1 MTSSSGK
8 MSLPPD
14 ACNGTAADFSG
25 IEEELYDYQMHT
37 RMCKKIAQLTKDPF
51 QLANLHSSHG
61 ASWFHLFLRGFC
73 QLIVVSIPP
82 LKSKAVYKRH
92 LSTTSNSQ
100 TPNSTMAKTKE
111 LSKDTRNKIVDL
123 HQAGKTESA
132 IGKQLGVKK
141 STVGAIIRKWKTYK
155 TTDNLPR
162 SGAPRKISPR
172 GVKMITRTVS
182 KNPRTTW
189 GDLVNDLQRAGTKVT
204 KATISNTL
212 RRQGLKSCS
221 ARRVPLLKPVHVRA
235 RLKSA
240 REHLDDPEEDW
251 ENVIWSDE
259 TKIELF
265 GKNSTCRVWRRKNA
279 ELHPK
284 NTIPTVKHGG
294 GNIMLWGCFS
304 AKGPGRLIRVKERM
318 NGAMYHEILSK
329 NLLPSARALKMKR
342 GWVFQ
347 HDNDPKH
354 TARATKEWLRKKHFK
369 VLEWPSQSPDLNP
382 IENLW
387 RELKI
392 RVAQRQPQNITALE
406 EICMEEWAKLPATV
420 IYSLNTRNE
429 EQEAT
434 LQMLLHVTTDTADN
448 FQPSTSQYE
457 EGEEST
463 SALRARLLELQATV
477 EEVESREQRAE
488 ADHAERMAVLT
499 REVADLRRNYHSL
512 EKDRDNQCK
521 LLQQIQEEKKCL
533 EEECQH
539 LHQVEDE
546 NRKREEDLKR
556 REEEKRKREG
566 EEQRRDLEE
575 RKKVEEEWEKRL
587 LTLKNALKSLEK
599 EKERLEEQWGIEKEE
614 WKNRME
620 VLEKER
626 REEQE
631 AAQKTLQQSISEHI
645 SQWQQREQENCKFQ
659 NSLLQQRLKKTEA
672 ELEIQEERLI
682 ECNRHSNKLQARIED
697 LEEQLEN
704 CHHRVAEAERIT
716 RKAEEELAVA
726 KERLLL
732 QENELQNKSE
742 ELLNQSSSQVR
753 VSAEVEELRSQL
765 SRLNIRNKELELQ
778 NSGRSNDHAR
788 MLKQHADALS
798 SMRLELQRA
807 HAEEIQRLHQE
818 VEKERSNYK
827 QELEEEKKRVQNN
840 MEEEKVRLKEK
851 LRKALEELICKHAS
865 ELRQTQASL
874 ENERKQAEEC
884 KKTAEEE
891 RQGLET
897 ERGELHKQL
906 QASALKIHKME
917 EIIQALEEEREKFR
931 RREEERELEQERK
944 REQEKEKEIIGLEP
958 MCNSEFERLNEE
970 LKNTQRTIQKMQV
983 DFALEKEELQ
993 MEISTLKEERNVL
1006 QQSNH
1011 SLEERIR
1018 HFLQLFWRDPEAFPG
1033 QPRDIVSPACPGSSP
1048 GPLPGGACPIHLP
1061 RETSRRHPKQMP
1073 EPPQLSPFNVEEQ
1086 RLYSKLLPG
1095 DRAPYPIS
1103 KRAPRHPTEEA
1114 HFGRLCPGSYPFG
1127 HDPALMTTG
1136 LVTKDS
1142 PVGVRHAMGTYL
1154 TYSWQCEP
1162 SSCSGYIETE
1172 QPLTEGHGPR
1182 TPRAPPTESHEGH
1195 GRMPSPSPQNTCGLV
1210 GQTPTNPRAPCG
1222 GYRVGPVFH
1231 DQDENR
1237 IAPPVSEAVTS
1248 TEVQQQ
1254 DTTRVQISGAIP
1266 PNHAPPVDLWLVFE
1280 RLQFEKHLP
1289 DHVAELQ
1296 KEREKE
1302 IRDINLHWQHKVE
1315 ELQTQ
1320 VEGKK
1325 ALFQRNNEERDS
1337 EDCHG
1342 NEEMERMKMEIQ
1354 KTIEM
1359 NSSLTAQ
1366 FYATIQEKQQLQV
1379 VQEEDEDEEA
1389 VMENERT
1396 DENRDEL
1403 EWHQRD
1409 QELLRLE
1416 KLNHQHALLSLEKH
1430 ASEELQAER
1439 QHLHTQY
1446 KLQLE
1451 KQKAELT
1458 QQHTEWVRQVTQRHM
1473 KQIEDLQNE
1482 LKTHTE
1488 MMALQQ
1494 DLKQQN
1500 RLQSLERQLD
1510 ERSSEVQGLKRVN
1523 EELRERMHE
1532 LNTERETSINHK
1544 QKSSKRLKEREET
1557 GKRRAED
1564 LHIISKLQEKLNERD
1579 QLIKRL
1585 VEDLHQ
1591 LSQHPPLSSE
1601 GTVKS
1606 YHPRTQSGLT
1616 PTMKYKRHLSTTS
1629 NSQTPNS
1636 TMAKTKELSKDTRNK
1651 IVDLHQAGKTESAI
1665 GKQLGVKKSTVG
1677 AIIRKWKTYKTT
1689 DNLPRSG
1696 APRKISP
1703 RGVKMITRTVSKN
1716 PRTTRGD
1723 LVNDL
1728 QRAGTKVTKATIS
1741 NTLRRQGLKSCS
1753 ARRVPLLKPV
1763 HVRARLKFAR
1773 EHLDDPEEDWE
1784 NVIWS
1789 DETKIEL
1796 FGKNSTC
1803 RVWRRKNAE
1812 LHPKNTIPTVKHGG
1826 GNIMLWGCF
1835 SAKGPGRL
1843 IRVKERMN
1851 GAMYR
1856 EILSKNLLPSARALK
1871 MKRGWVFQH
1880 DNDPKHT
1887 ARATKEWLRKKHF
1900 KVLEWPSQSPDLN
1913 PIENLW
1919 RDLKIRVAQR
1929 QPQNITALEEI
1940 CMEEW
1945 AKLPATRKGEDIPP
1959 SGTSIPSLSLLE
1971 GASPKSSQ
1979 LSSRSIFLSQIQTP
1993 ISPHPE
1999 AKTTFRHTLSPTH
2012 DLLHQLQL
2020 NNSQHIRAPSEKRVI
2035 EAGPDGQDPKRQE
2048 WLTKYFSF

>member
-37 RMCKKIAQLTKDPF
+37 RMCKKIAQLTK
-51 QLANLHSSHG
+51 
-61 ASWFHLFLRGFC
+61 
-73 QLIVVSIPP
+73 
-82 LKSKAVYKRH
+82 
-92 LSTTSNSQ
+92 
-100 TPNSTMAKTKE
+100 
-111 LSKDTRNKIVDL
+111 
-123 HQAGKTESA
+123 
-132 IGKQLGVKK
+132 
-141 STVGAIIRKWKTYK
+141 
-155 TTDNLPR
+155 
-162 SGAPRKISPR
+162 
-172 GVKMITRTVS
+172 
-182 KNPRTTW
+182 
-189 GDLVNDLQRAGTKVT
+189 
-204 KATISNTL
+204 
-212 RRQGLKSCS
+212 
-221 ARRVPLLKPVHVRA
+221 
-235 RLKSA
+235 
-240 REHLDDPEEDW
+240 
-251 ENVIWSDE
+251 
-259 TKIELF
+259 
-265 GKNSTCRVWRRKNA
+265 
-279 ELHPK
+279 
-284 NTIPTVKHGG
+284 
-294 GNIMLWGCFS
+294 
-304 AKGPGRLIRVKERM
+304 
-318 NGAMYHEILSK
+318 
-329 NLLPSARALKMKR
+329 
-342 GWVFQ
+342 
-347 HDNDPKH
+347 
-354 TARATKEWLRKKHFK
+354 
-369 VLEWPSQSPDLNP
+369 
-382 IENLW
+382 
-387 RELKI
+387 
-392 RVAQRQPQNITALE
+392 
-406 EICMEEWAKLPATV
+406 V

-539 LHQVEDE
+539 LRQVEDE
-546 NRKREEDLKR
+546 NRKREEDIKR
-556 REEEKRKREG
+556 REEEERKKEG

-575 RKKVEEEWEKRL
+575 RKKVEEQWEKRL
-587 LTLKNALKSLEK
+587 LTLKNAFKSLEK

-631 AAQKTLQQSISEHI
+631 AAQKALQQSINEHI

-659 NSLLQQRLKKTEA
+659 NSLLQQRLKKTET

-682 ECNRHSNKLQARIED
+682 ECTRHSNKLQARIED

-716 RKAEEELAVA
+716 GKAEEELAVA

-827 QELEEEKKRVQNN
+827 QELEEEKKRVHNN

-884 KKTAEEE
+884 KKAAEEE
-891 RQGLET
+891 RQVLET
-897 ERGELHKQL
+897 ERDELHKQL
-906 QASALKIHKME
+906 QVSALKIHKME
-917 EIIQALEEEREKFR
+917 EMIQALEEEREKFR

-944 REQEKEKEIIGLEP
+944 REQEEEKEIIGLEP
-958 MCNSEFERLNEE
+958 LCNPEFERLNEE
-970 LKNTQRTIQKMQV
+970 LKNTQHTIQKMQV

-1018 HFLQLFWRDPEAFPG
+1018 
-1033 QPRDIVSPACPGSSP
+1033 
-1048 GPLPGGACPIHLP
+1048 
-1061 RETSRRHPKQMP
+1061 
-1073 EPPQLSPFNVEEQ
+1073 
-1086 RLYSKLLPG
+1086 
-1095 DRAPYPIS
+1095 
-1103 KRAPRHPTEEA
+1103 
-1114 HFGRLCPGSYPFG
+1114 
-1127 HDPALMTTG
+1127 
-1136 LVTKDS
+1136 
-1142 PVGVRHAMGTYL
+1142 
-1154 TYSWQCEP
+1154 
-1162 SSCSGYIETE
+1162 
-1172 QPLTEGHGPR
+1172 
-1182 TPRAPPTESHEGH
+1182 
-1195 GRMPSPSPQNTCGLV
+1195 
-1210 GQTPTNPRAPCG
+1210 
-1222 GYRVGPVFH
+1222 
-1231 DQDENR
+1231 
-1237 IAPPVSEAVTS
+1237 
-1248 TEVQQQ
+1248 
-1254 DTTRVQISGAIP
+1254 
-1266 PNHAPPVDLWLVFE
+1266 
-1280 RLQFEKHLP
+1280 LQFEKHLS

-1302 IRDINLHWQHKVE
+1302 IRDIKLHWQHKVE
-1315 ELQTQ
+1315 DLQMQ
-1320 VEGKK
+1320 MEGEK

-1342 NEEMERMKMEIQ
+1342 NEEMERMKLEIQ
-1354 KTIEM
+1354 KTVEM

-1366 FYATIQEKQQLQV
+1366 LYATIQEKQQLQV
-1379 VQEEDEDEEA
+1379 VHEEDEEEEA
-1389 VMENERT
+1389 VMENELS
-1396 DENRDEL
+1396 DEKRDEL
-1403 EWHQRD
+1403 GWHQRE

-1416 KLNHQHALLSLEKH
+1416 RLNHQHALLALEKH
-1430 ASEELQAER
+1430 AGEELQAER

-1510 ERSSEVQGLKRVN
+1510 ERSSEVQELKREN
-1523 EELRERMHE
+1523 EELRERMHD
-1532 LNTERETSINHK
+1532 LNSERETSMNHK
-1544 QKSSKRLKEREET
+1544 QKSSKRESNSWKEKGDEDRSWNGEENRNDETPVEIETIKNEDRMEIKTIMSDFSAAQTQLRAHIIACETENALLLLYFFNNSQFIHILTNTHSFRINIIIKNNCLCMEET
-1557 GKRRAED
+1557 GKRRVED
-1564 LHIISKLQEKLNERD
+1564 LHIIAKLQEKLSERD

-1616 PTMKYKRHLSTTS
+1616 PTMKR
-1629 NSQTPNS
+1629 
-1636 TMAKTKELSKDTRNK
+1636 
-1651 IVDLHQAGKTESAI
+1651 
-1665 GKQLGVKKSTVG
+1665 
-1677 AIIRKWKTYKTT
+1677 
-1689 DNLPRSG
+1689 
-1696 APRKISP
+1696 
-1703 RGVKMITRTVSKN
+1703 
-1716 PRTTRGD
+1716 
-1723 LVNDL
+1723 
-1728 QRAGTKVTKATIS
+1728 
-1741 NTLRRQGLKSCS
+1741 
-1753 ARRVPLLKPV
+1753 
-1763 HVRARLKFAR
+1763 
-1773 EHLDDPEEDWE
+1773 
-1784 NVIWS
+1784 
-1789 DETKIEL
+1789 
-1796 FGKNSTC
+1796 
-1803 RVWRRKNAE
+1803 
-1812 LHPKNTIPTVKHGG
+1812 
-1826 GNIMLWGCF
+1826 
-1835 SAKGPGRL
+1835 
-1843 IRVKERMN
+1843 
-1851 GAMYR
+1851 
-1856 EILSKNLLPSARALK
+1856 
-1871 MKRGWVFQH
+1871 
-1880 DNDPKHT
+1880 
-1887 ARATKEWLRKKHF
+1887 
-1900 KVLEWPSQSPDLN
+1900 KVL
-1913 PIENLW
+1913 
-1919 RDLKIRVAQR
+1919 
-1929 QPQNITALEEI
+1929 
-1940 CMEEW
+1940 
-1945 AKLPATRKGEDIPP
+1945 EDIPP
-1959 SGTSIPSLSLLE
+1959 SGTSIPSLSSLE

-1993 ISPHPE
+1993 ISPHHE
-1999 AKTTFRHTLSPTH
+1999 AKTSLRHTLSPTH

-2035 EAGPDGQDPKRQE
+2035 EAGPDGQDPKKQE

>member
-37 RMCKKIAQLTKDPF
+37 RMCKKIAQLTKY
-51 QLANLHSSHG
+51 
-61 ASWFHLFLRGFC
+61 
-73 QLIVVSIPP
+73 
-82 LKSKAVYKRH
+82 KSH

-155 TTDNLPR
+155 ITDNLPR

-172 GVKMITRTVS
+172 GVKMITRTVR
-182 KNPRTTW
+182 KNPRTTR
-189 GDLVNDLQRAGTKVT
+189 GDLVNDLQRAGTKVR

-235 RLKSA
+235 RLKFA

-318 NGAMYHEILSK
+318 NGAMYREILSK

-682 ECNRHSNKLQARIED
+682 ECNRHSNKLQARIEYLLPNLTLAVGENPDSLDWMLVQEMVNNKQD

-827 QELEEEKKRVQNN
+827 QELEEEKKR
-840 MEEEKVRLKEK
+840 
-851 LRKALEELICKHAS
+851 
-865 ELRQTQASL
+865 
-874 ENERKQAEEC
+874 AEEC

-1018 HFLQLFWRDPEAFPG
+1018 P
-1033 QPRDIVSPACPGSSP
+1033 
-1048 GPLPGGACPIHLP
+1048 
-1061 RETSRRHPKQMP
+1061 QM
-1073 EPPQLSPFNVEEQ
+1073 
-1086 RLYSKLLPG
+1086 
-1095 DRAPYPIS
+1095 D
-1103 KRAPRHPTEEA
+1103 
-1114 HFGRLCPGSYPFG
+1114 
-1127 HDPALMTTG
+1127 G
-1136 LVTKDS
+1136 L
-1142 PVGVRHAMGTYL
+1142 
-1154 TYSWQCEP
+1154 E
-1162 SSCSGYIETE
+1162 
-1172 QPLTEGHGPR
+1172 
-1182 TPRAPPTESHEGH
+1182 
-1195 GRMPSPSPQNTCGLV
+1195 
-1210 GQTPTNPRAPCG
+1210 
-1222 GYRVGPVFH
+1222 
-1231 DQDENR
+1231 
-1237 IAPPVSEAVTS
+1237 
-1248 TEVQQQ
+1248 
-1254 DTTRVQISGAIP
+1254 
-1266 PNHAPPVDLWLVFE
+1266 
-1280 RLQFEKHLP
+1280 
-1289 DHVAELQ
+1289 
-1296 KEREKE
+1296 
-1302 IRDINLHWQHKVE
+1302 
-1315 ELQTQ
+1315 
-1320 VEGKK
+1320 
-1325 ALFQRNNEERDS
+1325 
-1337 EDCHG
+1337 
-1342 NEEMERMKMEIQ
+1342 
-1354 KTIEM
+1354 
-1359 NSSLTAQ
+1359 
-1366 FYATIQEKQQLQV
+1366 
-1379 VQEEDEDEEA
+1379 
-1389 VMENERT
+1389 
-1396 DENRDEL
+1396 
-1403 EWHQRD
+1403 
-1409 QELLRLE
+1409 
-1416 KLNHQHALLSLEKH
+1416 
-1430 ASEELQAER
+1430 
-1439 QHLHTQY
+1439 
-1446 KLQLE
+1446 
-1451 KQKAELT
+1451 
-1458 QQHTEWVRQVTQRHM
+1458 
-1473 KQIEDLQNE
+1473 
-1482 LKTHTE
+1482 
-1488 MMALQQ
+1488 
-1494 DLKQQN
+1494 
-1500 RLQSLERQLD
+1500 
-1510 ERSSEVQGLKRVN
+1510 
-1523 EELRERMHE
+1523 
-1532 LNTERETSINHK
+1532 
-1544 QKSSKRLKEREET
+1544 
-1557 GKRRAED
+1557 
-1564 LHIISKLQEKLNERD
+1564 
-1579 QLIKRL
+1579 
-1585 VEDLHQ
+1585 
-1591 LSQHPPLSSE
+1591 
-1601 GTVKS
+1601 
-1606 YHPRTQSGLT
+1606 
-1616 PTMKYKRHLSTTS
+1616 
-1629 NSQTPNS
+1629 
-1636 TMAKTKELSKDTRNK
+1636 
-1651 IVDLHQAGKTESAI
+1651 
-1665 GKQLGVKKSTVG
+1665 
-1677 AIIRKWKTYKTT
+1677 
-1689 DNLPRSG
+1689 
-1696 APRKISP
+1696 
-1703 RGVKMITRTVSKN
+1703 
-1716 PRTTRGD
+1716 
-1723 LVNDL
+1723 
-1728 QRAGTKVTKATIS
+1728 
-1741 NTLRRQGLKSCS
+1741 
-1753 ARRVPLLKPV
+1753 
-1763 HVRARLKFAR
+1763 
-1773 EHLDDPEEDWE
+1773 
-1784 NVIWS
+1784 
-1789 DETKIEL
+1789 
-1796 FGKNSTC
+1796 
-1803 RVWRRKNAE
+1803 
-1812 LHPKNTIPTVKHGG
+1812 
-1826 GNIMLWGCF
+1826 
-1835 SAKGPGRL
+1835 
-1843 IRVKERMN
+1843 
-1851 GAMYR
+1851 
-1856 EILSKNLLPSARALK
+1856 
-1871 MKRGWVFQH
+1871 
-1880 DNDPKHT
+1880 
-1887 ARATKEWLRKKHF
+1887 
-1900 KVLEWPSQSPDLN
+1900 
-1913 PIENLW
+1913 
-1919 RDLKIRVAQR
+1919 
-1929 QPQNITALEEI
+1929 
-1940 CMEEW
+1940 
-1945 AKLPATRKGEDIPP
+1945 
-1959 SGTSIPSLSLLE
+1959 
-1971 GASPKSSQ
+1971 
-1979 LSSRSIFLSQIQTP
+1979 
-1993 ISPHPE
+1993 
-1999 AKTTFRHTLSPTH
+1999 
-2012 DLLHQLQL
+2012 
-2020 NNSQHIRAPSEKRVI
+2020 
-2035 EAGPDGQDPKRQE
+2035 
-2048 WLTKYFSF
+2048 

>member
-1 MTSSSGK
+1 
-8 MSLPPD
+8 
-14 ACNGTAADFSG
+14 
-25 IEEELYDYQMHT
+25 
-37 RMCKKIAQLTKDPF
+37 
-51 QLANLHSSHG
+51 
-61 ASWFHLFLRGFC
+61 
-73 QLIVVSIPP
+73 
-82 LKSKAVYKRH
+82 
-92 LSTTSNSQ
+92 
-100 TPNSTMAKTKE
+100 
-111 LSKDTRNKIVDL
+111 
-123 HQAGKTESA
+123 
-132 IGKQLGVKK
+132 
-141 STVGAIIRKWKTYK
+141 
-155 TTDNLPR
+155 
-162 SGAPRKISPR
+162 
-172 GVKMITRTVS
+172 
-182 KNPRTTW
+182 
-189 GDLVNDLQRAGTKVT
+189 
-204 KATISNTL
+204 
-212 RRQGLKSCS
+212 
-221 ARRVPLLKPVHVRA
+221 
-235 RLKSA
+235 
-240 REHLDDPEEDW
+240 
-251 ENVIWSDE
+251 
-259 TKIELF
+259 
-265 GKNSTCRVWRRKNA
+265 
-279 ELHPK
+279 
-284 NTIPTVKHGG
+284 
-294 GNIMLWGCFS
+294 
-304 AKGPGRLIRVKERM
+304 
-318 NGAMYHEILSK
+318 
-329 NLLPSARALKMKR
+329 
-342 GWVFQ
+342 
-347 HDNDPKH
+347 
-354 TARATKEWLRKKHFK
+354 
-369 VLEWPSQSPDLNP
+369 
-382 IENLW
+382 
-387 RELKI
+387 
-392 RVAQRQPQNITALE
+392 
-406 EICMEEWAKLPATV
+406 
-420 IYSLNTRNE
+420 
-429 EQEAT
+429 
-434 LQMLLHVTTDTADN
+434 
-448 FQPSTSQYE
+448 
-457 EGEEST
+457 
-463 SALRARLLELQATV
+463 
-477 EEVESREQRAE
+477 
-488 ADHAERMAVLT
+488 
-499 REVADLRRNYHSL
+499 
-512 EKDRDNQCK
+512 
-521 LLQQIQEEKKCL
+521 
-533 EEECQH
+533 
-539 LHQVEDE
+539 
-546 NRKREEDLKR
+546 
-556 REEEKRKREG
+556 
-566 EEQRRDLEE
+566 
-575 RKKVEEEWEKRL
+575 
-587 LTLKNALKSLEK
+587 
-599 EKERLEEQWGIEKEE
+599 
-614 WKNRME
+614 
-620 VLEKER
+620 
-626 REEQE
+626 
-631 AAQKTLQQSISEHI
+631 
-645 SQWQQREQENCKFQ
+645 
-659 NSLLQQRLKKTEA
+659 
-672 ELEIQEERLI
+672 
-682 ECNRHSNKLQARIED
+682 
-697 LEEQLEN
+697 
-704 CHHRVAEAERIT
+704 
-716 RKAEEELAVA
+716 
-726 KERLLL
+726 
-732 QENELQNKSE
+732 
-742 ELLNQSSSQVR
+742 
-753 VSAEVEELRSQL
+753 
-765 SRLNIRNKELELQ
+765 
-778 NSGRSNDHAR
+778 
-788 MLKQHADALS
+788 
-798 SMRLELQRA
+798 
-807 HAEEIQRLHQE
+807 
-818 VEKERSNYK
+818 
-827 QELEEEKKRVQNN
+827 
-840 MEEEKVRLKEK
+840 
-851 LRKALEELICKHAS
+851 
-865 ELRQTQASL
+865 
-874 ENERKQAEEC
+874 
-884 KKTAEEE
+884 
-891 RQGLET
+891 
-897 ERGELHKQL
+897 
-906 QASALKIHKME
+906 
-917 EIIQALEEEREKFR
+917 
-931 RREEERELEQERK
+931 
-944 REQEKEKEIIGLEP
+944 
-958 MCNSEFERLNEE
+958 
-970 LKNTQRTIQKMQV
+970 
-983 DFALEKEELQ
+983 
-993 MEISTLKEERNVL
+993 
-1006 QQSNH
+1006 
-1011 SLEERIR
+1011 
-1018 HFLQLFWRDPEAFPG
+1018 
-1033 QPRDIVSPACPGSSP
+1033 
-1048 GPLPGGACPIHLP
+1048 
-1061 RETSRRHPKQMP
+1061 MP
-1073 EPPQLSPFNVEEQ
+1073 EPPQLSPFDVEEQ

-1127 HDPALMTTG
+1127 HDPALMTT
-1136 LVTKDS
+1136 
-1142 PVGVRHAMGTYL
+1142 
-1154 TYSWQCEP
+1154 
-1162 SSCSGYIETE
+1162 ETE

-1182 TPRAPPTESHEGH
+1182 TPRAPPTECHEGH

-1210 GQTPTNPRAPCG
+1210 GQTPMNPRAPCG

-1266 PNHAPPVDLWLVFE
+1266 PNHAPPGSPRRLGTPHCRSAHKPKQQLDTYPRPKGVYRGKLQHMAAELGGYKQAHPSPMPLTMGHSREEEGPTSLKKLGSRAQAVHGGKPDYLSHQL
-1280 RLQFEKHLP
+1280 RLLPPQLQFEKHLP

-1416 KLNHQHALLSLEKH
+1416 KLNHQHALLALEKH

-1494 DLKQQN
+1494 QVEETH
-1500 RLQSLERQLD
+1500 LELSYYSAHIQP
-1510 ERSSEVQGLKRVN
+1510 
-1523 EELRERMHE
+1523 
-1532 LNTERETSINHK
+1532 
-1544 QKSSKRLKEREET
+1544 RLKEREET

-1636 TMAKTKELSKDTRNK
+1636 TTAKTKELSKDTRNK
-1651 IVDLHQAGKTESAI
+1651 IVDLHQAGKTESTI

-1703 RGVKMITRTVSKN
+1703 RGVKMITRTVNKN

-1979 LSSRSIFLSQIQTP
+1979 LSSRSNFSHHRYKLQFPLILKPRLLFD
-1993 ISPHPE
+1993 
-1999 AKTTFRHTLSPTH
+1999 TLSLPLMISCTSCNSTIASTYATPRP
-2012 DLLHQLQL
+2012 DFRPQL
-2020 NNSQHIRAPSEKRVI
+2020 RAPSEKRVI